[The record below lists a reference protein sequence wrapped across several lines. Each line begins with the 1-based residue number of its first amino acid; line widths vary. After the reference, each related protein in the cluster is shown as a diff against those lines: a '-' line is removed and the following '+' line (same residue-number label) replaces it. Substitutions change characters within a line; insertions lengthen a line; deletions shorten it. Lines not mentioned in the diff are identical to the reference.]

1 MLTFILIVAAIILT
15 IVIVWLINKFVSSK
29 LRPIILIALWAIIG
43 YLAYINIMSI
53 YEPMQFSKV
62 KDKRYAQVIEN
73 LKDLRHAQLAHR
85 QVTGKFEKDFDK
97 LVKFIDTAQF
107 TITQRRD
114 TSVVDKELT
123 KRYGGVTTFKT
134 LILIDTLD
142 FVPVKDSLFKG
153 SDRYKTMINLP
164 EGAGE
169 PGSKFKMNAGLVQRN
184 NVNVPVFEIIV
195 DKAIVLFDQNKDL
208 ITQEKEVVSV
218 DGVNGPSI
226 KVGSMD
232 EVNTNGNWPKV
243 YGDNDE

>member
-184 NVNVPVFEIIV
+184 NVNVPVFEVLV
-195 DKAIVLFDQNKDL
+195 DKATVLFDQDKDL
-208 ITQEKEVVSV
+208 IAQEKEVVSV
-218 DGVNGPSI
+218 DGVNGPTI

>member
-62 KDKRYAQVIEN
+62 KNKRYAQVIEN
-73 LKDLRHAQLAHR
+73 LVDLRHSQLAHR

-184 NVNVPVFEIIV
+184 NVNVPVF
-195 DKAIVLFDQNKDL
+195 
-208 ITQEKEVVSV
+208 
-218 DGVNGPSI
+218 
-226 KVGSMD
+226 
-232 EVNTNGNWPKV
+232 
-243 YGDNDE
+243 DNS

>member
-62 KDKRYAQVIEN
+62 KNKRYGQVIEN

-208 ITQEKEVVSV
+208 IAQEKEVVSV